1 MKASERF
8 KEVIKDYL
16 DKKAESDQLF
26 AENYKKENKT
36 LDQCVNYIFN
46 TVRDSGVTGFADEE
60 IFSMAI
66 HYYDEDEITAE
77 SDLKDMSVIVNHTVE
92 LTEEELKEARDN
104 ARKRAEDEAYQ
115 KMKKK
120 SVKKKTE
127 STEQKT
133 LF

>member
-60 IFSMAI
+60 IFSMAT